1 MSDINLD
8 KYKEKKDEEEMFIAV
23 PRDHYLKLLL
33 IINDEVDNPNST
45 KDAFEYLFGEGF
57 LDSDEKIILD
67 YEDIYNKSI
76 ASACRNMHITNRI
89 TNRYKFQRNLISVV
103 SIIILILIA
112 ILI

>member
-8 KYKEKKDEEEMFIAV
+8 KYKEKKDEEVFIAV

-33 IINDEVDNPNST
+33 LINDEVSNPNST
-45 KDAFEYLFGEGF
+45 KDTLEYLFGEGF
-57 LDSDEKIILD
+57 LDNDEKITLD

-76 ASACRNMHITNRI
+76 TSVFRNMNIV
-89 TNRYKFQRNLISVV
+89 NRYKFQRNLISVV

>member
-8 KYKEKKDEEEMFIAV
+8 KYKENKDEEEMFIVV

-33 IINDEVDNPNST
+33 IINDDINSPDST
-45 KDAFEYLFGEGF
+45 KEAFEYLFGKGF
-57 LDSDEKIILD
+57 LDSDEKITLD

-76 ASACRNMHITNRI
+76 ASACRYIRV
-89 TNRYKFQRNLISVV
+89 TNRYKLQRNLISVV
-103 SIIILILIA
+103 SVIILILIA

>member
-8 KYKEKKDEEEMFIAV
+8 EYKEKKDEEEIFIAV

-33 IINDEVDNPNST
+33 LINDEVSNPNST
-45 KDAFEYLFGEGF
+45 KDTLEYLFGEGF
-57 LDSDEKIILD
+57 LDSDEEITLD

-76 ASACRNMHITNRI
+76 ASVCRNMHI

-103 SIIILILIA
+103 SVIILILIA

>member
-8 KYKEKKDEEEMFIAV
+8 KYKEKKDEEEMFIVV

-33 IINDEVDNPNST
+33 IINDDINSPDST
-45 KDAFEYLFGEGF
+45 KEAFEYLFGKGF
-57 LDSDEKIILD
+57 LDSDEKITLD

-76 ASACRNMHITNRI
+76 TSVFRNMNIV
-89 TNRYKFQRNLISVV
+89 NRYKFQRNLISVV

-112 ILI
+112 LLI

>member
-8 KYKEKKDEEEMFIAV
+8 EYKEKKDEEEIFIAV

-33 IINDEVDNPNST
+33 LINDEVSNPNST
-45 KDAFEYLFGEGF
+45 KDTLEYLFGEGF
-57 LDSDEKIILD
+57 LDSDEEITLD

-76 ASACRNMHITNRI
+76 ASACRYIRV

-103 SIIILILIA
+103 SVIILILIA

>member
-8 KYKEKKDEEEMFIAV
+8 EYKENKDEEEMFIVV

-33 IINDEVDNPNST
+33 IINDDINSPDSA
-45 KDAFEYLFGEGF
+45 KEAFEYLFGKGF
-57 LDSDEKIILD
+57 LDSDEKITLD

-76 ASACRNMHITNRI
+76 TSVFRNMNIV
-89 TNRYKFQRNLISVV
+89 NRYKFQRNLISVV

>member
-8 KYKEKKDEEEMFIAV
+8 KYKEKKDEEVFIAV

-33 IINDEVDNPNST
+33 IINDEVNNPNST
-45 KDAFEYLFGEGF
+45 KDTFEYLFGEGF

-76 ASACRNMHITNRI
+76 ASVCRNMHI

-103 SIIILILIA
+103 SVITLILIA

>member
-8 KYKEKKDEEEMFIAV
+8 EYKEEKDEEEIFIAV

-33 IINDEVDNPNST
+33 LINDEVSNPNST
-45 KDAFEYLFGEGF
+45 KDTLEYLFGEGF
-57 LDSDEKIILD
+57 LDSDEEITLD

-76 ASACRNMHITNRI
+76 ASACRNMHITNR
-89 TNRYKFQRNLISVV
+89 YKFQRNLISIV
-103 SIIILILIA
+103 SAIILILIA